1 MLSAGFLASVDSS
14 AAFFVAI
21 DTTASGCSSAVILGV
36 VWRDVRFVA
45 DPAARVAG
53 GSALVAATL
62 AVDGNGSASESRTLV
77 SAVWTASRTMPPAA
91 ASVWVA

>member
-36 VWRDVRFVA
+36 VWCDVGFVA
-45 DPAARVAG
+45 DPAAWAAG
-53 GSALVAATL
+53 GSALAATL

-77 SAVWTASRTMPPAA
+77 SAVWTASRTMPPAV